1 MFLGEKGEP
10 HLDPKDPPRRRGN
23 KRRGH
28 GTYENDRPPVIGTV
42 GRESRLVHQTDS
54 ATLLA
59 HVHKFT
65 HPAAIVYTD
74 GWRGYTVLTVLMRLS
89 VIVMVNGHEMTMP
102 MVFLKRTFD

>member
-1 MFLGEKGEP
+1 MAL
-10 HLDPKDPPRRRGN
+10 KDPPRRRGN

-42 GRESRLVHQTDS
+42 GRESRLVRLRVGYQTDS

-74 GWRGYTVLTVLMRLS
+74 GWRGYNRIDRSHAIVCHIRRLRLR
-89 VIVMVNGHEMTMP
+89 VKVRCL
-102 MVFLKRTFD
+102 FK